1 MFSFAAFV
9 VNGALEDSLPEL
21 LFDESGWMGIAQRRG
36 HEHYIVS
43 AIEFSQ
49 SMKMLTGP
57 FSSAERWSVK

>member
-1 MFSFAAFV
+1 MFSFAAFM

-21 LFDESGWMGIAQRRG
+21 LFDESGWMGIAQRR
-36 HEHYIVS
+36 EHYIVS